1 MKSHSRLTSAAL
13 LGIVAAGSL
22 AASFATVTPA
32 MADDHRGGY
41 QDRGRDRAAQGHVAY
56 DRRDDQRRY
65 VRGYSYP
72 AYAYQQPA
80 YVYQA
85 PAPVYAYPAYAY
97 PSSSGYVHI
106 HTPGFSL
113 GVGF

>member
-22 AASFATVTPA
+22 AASIATVTPA

-41 QDRGRDRAAQGHVAY
+41 QDRARDRGNQGHVAY
-56 DRRDDQRRY
+56 DRRDDHRTY
-65 VRGYSYP
+65 ARGYSYP
-72 AYAYQQPA
+72 VYAYQQPA
-80 YVYQA
+80 YVYQP
-85 PAPVYAYPAYAY
+85 PAPVYAYPAYPA
-97 PSSSGYVHI
+97 SGGYVHV